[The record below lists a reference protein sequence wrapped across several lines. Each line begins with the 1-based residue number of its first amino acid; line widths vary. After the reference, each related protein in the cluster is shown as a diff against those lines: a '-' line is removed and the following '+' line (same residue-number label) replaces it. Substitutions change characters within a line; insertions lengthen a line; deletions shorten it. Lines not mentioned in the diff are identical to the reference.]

1 MARYALPGDNVFPEG
16 ITAGGG
22 TTFFVG
28 SMGDGTIYRGD
39 TATGTIEVFVPP
51 DGDGRVTVT
60 GLDADGYGRL
70 VACDYDGG
78 QLFVYDLATRRLV
91 ARRALPAQEAWPN
104 DVVVAGD
111 SAYVTD
117 TRHPRVWRL
126 PVGRG
131 DVGDAGLAIDLAPF
145 GPADPAYLNG
155 IVAHPD
161 GDTLLVASQGE
172 GGTLWRADLAGHHAA
187 PVDLGG
193 YEFNA
198 DGMLLDGDLLYGVTN
213 RSEDIENIS
222 FMISVA
228 RLAPGWHSAAIV
240 AELADPDWDCPT
252 TLAAVDG
259 KLLIVCSQVRAMHT
273 NTPPHLPFEIATT
286 DLRVSPN
293 ETRRGPEE
301 AGQQM
306 DSPRIAG
313 PETV

>member
-1 MARYALPGDNVFPEG
+1 MVYGRPVARYALPGDNVFPEG
-16 ITAGGG
+16 ITEGGG
-22 TTFFVG
+22 TVFYVG

-39 TATGTIEVFVPP
+39 TATSDVQAFVPAN
-51 DGDGRVTVT
+51 GDGRVSIT
-60 GLDADGYGRL
+60 GLDLDGNGRL
-70 VACDYDGG
+70 IACDYDGG
-78 QLFVYDLATRRLV
+78 QLFAYDLATRELA

-111 SAYVTD
+111 NAYVTD

-131 DVGDAGLAIDLAPF
+131 GIGDAELAIDLAPF

-161 GDTLLVASQGE
+161 GTSLLVASQGE
-172 GGTLWRADLAGHHAA
+172 GGTLWRVDLASHHAA

-213 RSEDIENIS
+213 RGENIENIR

-228 RLAPGWHSAAIV
+228 RLAPGWQSAAIV
-240 AELADPDWDCPT
+240 AELTDPSWDCPT
-252 TLAAVDG
+252 TLAAMAG

-273 NTPPHLPFEIATT
+273 QAPPRLPFEIATT
-286 DLRVSPN
+286 DLLHLC
-293 ETRRGPEE
+293 
-301 AGQQM
+301 
-306 DSPRIAG
+306 
-313 PETV
+313 

>member
-1 MARYALPGDNVFPEG
+1 VLYGRPVARYALPGDNVFPEG
-16 ITAGGG
+16 ITEGGG
-22 TTFFVG
+22 TAFFVG

-39 TATGTIEVFVPP
+39 AATGTVEVFVPP
-51 DGDGRVTVT
+51 DGDGRVTIT
-60 GLDADGYGRL
+60 GLDLDAYGRL

-78 QLFVYDLATRRLV
+78 QLFVYDLATRKLA
-91 ARRALPAQEAWPN
+91 ARRALPAEEAWPN

-126 PVGRG
+126 PVGRDG
-131 DVGDAGLAIDLAPF
+131 VGDAELAIDLAAF

-161 GDTLLVASQGE
+161 ENTLLVASQGE
-172 GGTLWRADLAGHHAA
+172 GGTLWRVDLAGRDAT

-213 RSEDIENIS
+213 RGEDIESIS

-228 RLAPGWHSAAIV
+228 RLAPGWRSAAIV

-273 NTPPHLPFEIATT
+273 KTPPQLPFQIATT
-286 DLRVSPN
+286 EPPQVLPH
-293 ETRRGPEE
+293 
-301 AGQQM
+301 QQL
-306 DSPRIAG
+306 SQP
-313 PETV
+313 

>member
-1 MARYALPGDNVFPEG
+1 LYGRPVARYALPGDNVFPEG
-16 ITAGGG
+16 ITEGGG
-22 TTFFVG
+22 SVFFVG

-39 TATGTIEVFVPP
+39 TATGAIEVFVPP

-60 GLDADGYGRL
+60 GLDLDGYGRL

-78 QLFVYDLATRRLV
+78 QLFAYDLATRKLV
-91 ARRALPAQEAWPN
+91 ARRALPAEEAWPN

-126 PVGRG
+126 PVGRQG
-131 DVGDAGLAIDLAPF
+131 VGKAELAIDLAPF

-161 GDTLLVASQGE
+161 ENTLLVASQGE
-172 GGTLWRADLAGHHAA
+172 GGTLWRIDLAAGDATA
-187 PVDLGG
+187 VDLGG

-213 RSEDIENIS
+213 RGADIQTIS

-228 RLAPGWHSAAIV
+228 RLGPGWRSAAIV
-240 AELADPDWDCPT
+240 AELSDPDWDCPT

-259 KLLIVCSQVRAMHT
+259 KLLIVCSQVRAMHAK
-273 NTPPHLPFEIATT
+273 TPPHLPFQIAIT
-286 DLRVSPN
+286 DPHQQP
-293 ETRRGPEE
+293 TGP
-301 AGQQM
+301 
-306 DSPRIAG
+306 
-313 PETV
+313 

>member
-1 MARYALPGDNVFPEG
+1 VLYGRPVARYDLPGDNVFPEG
-16 ITAGGG
+16 ITEGGG
-22 TTFFVG
+22 TVFFVG

-39 TATGTIEVFVPP
+39 TATGTVEVFVPP
-51 DGDGRVTVT
+51 DGDGRVTIT
-60 GLDADGYGRL
+60 GLDVDGYGRL

-78 QLFVYDLATRRLV
+78 QLFVYDLATRKLA
-91 ARRALPAQEAWPN
+91 ARRPLPAQEAWPN

-117 TRHPRVWRL
+117 TRLPRVWRL

-131 DVGDAGLAIDLAPF
+131 GVGAAELAIDLAPF

-161 GDTLLVASQGE
+161 GNILLVASQGD
-172 GGTLWRADLAGHHAA
+172 GGTLWRADLTARDAV

-198 DGMLLDGDLLYGVTN
+198 DGMLLVGDLLYGVTN
-213 RSEDIENIS
+213 RGTGIETIS

-228 RLAPGWHSAAIV
+228 RLAPGWRSGTIV

-273 NTPPHLPFEIATT
+273 KTAPLLPFQIATT
-286 DLRVSPN
+286 GLLP
-293 ETRRGPEE
+293 
-301 AGQQM
+301 
-306 DSPRIAG
+306 PRQPGA
-313 PETV
+313 P